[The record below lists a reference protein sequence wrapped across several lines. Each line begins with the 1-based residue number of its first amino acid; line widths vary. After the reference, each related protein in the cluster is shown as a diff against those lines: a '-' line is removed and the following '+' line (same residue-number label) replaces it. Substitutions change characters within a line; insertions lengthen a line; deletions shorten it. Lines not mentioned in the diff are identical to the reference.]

1 MANETELE
9 KIDRAA
15 EYFERYFEFE
25 DAVTV
30 SKENKEYL
38 KTYIHDNDYV
48 VKNFN
53 IKNKIIKSLGISIG
67 IGLAAFLLLWL
78 LLGTKL
84 IIVGIIAGAL
94 IFIGAGV
101 FGIALNKYRLTAAE
115 QKQVEVN
122 EGINEQ
128 IIMLDDRIKQV
139 ERQRDDYYKALEK
152 RVPFMSLDYMK
163 NVQQIKQFLVDG
175 KADTCE
181 EAVDM
186 FEESMLLQQMTDIM
200 TKHFTPLRS
209 FCEDPQFAIDRIM
222 YEREKRYSDK
232 NMGSGCPCV
241 HMLYAVGKC
250 IFLRENRLQPYEHN
264 HQ

>member
-53 IKNKIIKSLGISIG
+53 IKNEIVKAVGISAAIG
-67 IGLAAFLLLWL
+67 VAAFLLLWL

-94 IFIGAGV
+94 IFIGVGV

-200 TKHFTPLRS
+200 TKSETIEPVKDDKERFGDPLKIIKENKKKRKK
-209 FCEDPQFAIDRIM
+209 
-222 YEREKRYSDK
+222 EKKAKKDK
-232 NMGSGCPCV
+232 
-241 HMLYAVGKC
+241 K
-250 IFLRENRLQPYEHN
+250 
-264 HQ
+264 

>member
-67 IGLAAFLLLWL
+67 IGLVAFLLLWL

-128 IIMLDDRIKQV
+128 IIMLDCCALSRMSGKTRPVGIN
-139 ERQRDDYYKALEK
+139 QRSSPKPPSVLSV
-152 RVPFMSLDYMK
+152 RSTMQTPPRTPFKS
-163 NVQQIKQFLVDG
+163 
-175 KADTCE
+175 A
-181 EAVDM
+181 
-186 FEESMLLQQMTDIM
+186 
-200 TKHFTPLRS
+200 
-209 FCEDPQFAIDRIM
+209 
-222 YEREKRYSDK
+222 
-232 NMGSGCPCV
+232 
-241 HMLYAVGKC
+241 
-250 IFLRENRLQPYEHN
+250 
-264 HQ
+264 

>member
-53 IKNKIIKSLGISIG
+53 IKNKIIKSLGISAAIG
-67 IGLAAFLLLWL
+67 VAAFLLLWL

-94 IFIGAGV
+94 IF
-101 FGIALNKYRLTAAE
+101 YRCRRFRYRT
-115 QKQVEVN
+115 
-122 EGINEQ
+122 EQ
-128 IIMLDDRIKQV
+128 IQT
-139 ERQRDDYYKALEK
+139 Y
-152 RVPFMSLDYMK
+152 
-163 NVQQIKQFLVDG
+163 
-175 KADTCE
+175 C
-181 EAVDM
+181 
-186 FEESMLLQQMTDIM
+186 
-200 TKHFTPLRS
+200 
-209 FCEDPQFAIDRIM
+209 C
-222 YEREKRYSDK
+222 
-232 NMGSGCPCV
+232 
-241 HMLYAVGKC
+241 
-250 IFLRENRLQPYEHN
+250 
-264 HQ
+264 

>member
-78 LLGTKL
+78 LLGSKL

-94 IFIGAGV
+94 ILSVQAFSV
-101 FGIALNKYRLTAAE
+101 SLSTNTDLLLLNRSRL
-115 QKQVEVN
+115 K
-122 EGINEQ
+122 
-128 IIMLDDRIKQV
+128 
-139 ERQRDDYYKALEK
+139 
-152 RVPFMSLDYMK
+152 
-163 NVQQIKQFLVDG
+163 
-175 KADTCE
+175 
-181 EAVDM
+181 
-186 FEESMLLQQMTDIM
+186 
-200 TKHFTPLRS
+200 
-209 FCEDPQFAIDRIM
+209 
-222 YEREKRYSDK
+222 
-232 NMGSGCPCV
+232 
-241 HMLYAVGKC
+241 
-250 IFLRENRLQPYEHN
+250 
-264 HQ
+264 